1 MNELYPLKFHPILKE
16 KIWGGERLQKILNK
30 DTDNKKNIGESWEIS
45 NIEGNISVVSEGF
58 LSENNL
64 EELIEIYMG
73 DLVGDAVYEKF
84 GNEFPLLIKFI
95 DANDYLSVQVHPDD
109 YLAKKR
115 HNAYGKTEMWYV
127 IEAEENAELV
137 AGFLPK
143 VNKNDYLQNLKTKSI
158 KNILNTEKVKKGD
171 VFFIPSGTVHCTG
184 AGILF
189 AEIQQTSD
197 ITYRIYDWDRVQE
210 DGSFRELHSDL
221 ALDTIRFETQKHKI
235 TYSTIENQANEILQC
250 PYFVVNEMNINKMI
264 ERDFIKIDSFII
276 YMGIENTTLLHYNSE
291 KEPITIKKGETVLV
305 PATLKQLFLTPVS
318 ETSKLLEIYIKNDTD
333 KTSRIYN

>member
-30 DTDNKKNIGESWEIS
+30 DTANKKSIGESWEIS
-45 NIEGNISVVSEGF
+45 NVQGNVSVVSEGF
-58 LSENNL
+58 LAENNL
-64 EELIEIYMG
+64 EELIEVYMG
-73 DLVGDAVYEKF
+73 DLLGDAVYEQF

-95 DANDYLSVQVHPDD
+95 DANEYLSVQVHPDD
-109 YLAKKR
+109 YLAEKR

-127 IEAEENAELV
+127 VETEKDAELI

-143 VNKNDYLQNLKTKSI
+143 VNKNDYLQSLKNKSL

-171 VFFIPSGTVHCTG
+171 VFFIPSGTVHATG

-210 DGSFRELHSDL
+210 DGSFRELHTDL
-221 ALDTIRFETQKHKI
+221 ALDALNFDEQKHRI
-235 TYSTIENQANEILQC
+235 TYNTVKNQANQIVQC
-250 PYFVVNEMNINKMI
+250 PYFTVNELNINKKI
-264 ERDFIKIDSFII
+264 ERDFIEIDSFVI
-276 YMGIENTTLLHYNSE
+276 YMGIENQTLLNYGSK
-291 KEPITIKKGETVLV
+291 KEPIVIKKGETVLV
-305 PATLKQLFLTPVS
+305 PAMLKQIFLNPIS
-318 ETSKLLEIYIKNDTD
+318 DTSKLLEIYIKNDTNQ
-333 KTSRIYN
+333 TS